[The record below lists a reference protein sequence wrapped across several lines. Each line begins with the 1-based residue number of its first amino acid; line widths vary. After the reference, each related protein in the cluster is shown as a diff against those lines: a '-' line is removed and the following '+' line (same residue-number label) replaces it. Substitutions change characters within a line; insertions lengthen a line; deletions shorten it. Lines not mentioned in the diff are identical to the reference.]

1 MKDKKDYYEVLGVD
15 KNATDEEIKRAFRV
29 LAKKY
34 HPDVNKEPG
43 AEEKFK
49 EIGEAYSVLSDPNKR
64 QQYDQFGHAAF
75 DGASGGAGFNWGDI
89 DLEDILSN
97 VFGGESPFGGAFSSG
112 FGNFSSFSGFG
123 GGNRRNRPTRGEDL
137 LMRIR
142 LTFDEAVFGC
152 KKDIKVTVNEEC
164 EECHGK
170 GGFDEV
176 TCQTCNGTGVIRDE
190 QRSLFGIIQTQK
202 VCPNCR
208 GEGKTYKN
216 ICRECRGEGHVSVN
230 KTLTINVP
238 EGIDTGHRLRLSG
251 KGGAGSNGGENG
263 DIYLEFVVDDHDYF
277 ERNGDDIYLEVPI
290 TITDAIL
297 GCKKEIPTLSGN
309 GYVEIKP
316 GTQNYSKLKLKGKGI
331 KNPNTGKYGD
341 MYVVVNVIIPTKLTR
356 TQKDLLTELSETDL
370 ETESEFKDFKKAL
383 K

>member
-15 KNATDEEIKRAFRV
+15 KNASDEEIKRAFRV

-43 AEEKFK
+43 AEEKCK

-64 QQYDQFGHAAF
+64 KQYDQFGHAAF
-75 DGASGGAGFNWGDI
+75 DGASGGAGFNWEDI
-89 DLEDILSN
+89 NLDDILSS